1 MSTFD
6 FDAMV
11 AQREVRQRKRRRTD
25 ALVLLGVGL
34 AVAVGVLVFV
44 RAKDD
49 VPAPAPAP
57 TAAVPDAAIPAA
69 EPAATSAYDAK
80 AVEEGLADAAI
91 QVVATEPDP
100 AAGQPRVAAMLQ
112 QTEFVTGCG
121 ITGMQIEGRR
131 TEASVTKWAR
141 QSGHGFAVA
150 RVEYAEPDWKNQ
162 YAAVVVTAVCSE
174 EVAAVG

>member
-1 MSTFD
+1 
-6 FDAMV
+6 MV

-34 AVAVGVLVFV
+34 AVAVGVLGFV

-49 VPAPAPAP
+49 VPAPAP

-174 EVAAVG
+174 EVAAAG